1 MDEQSSRWH
10 EITQSAFT
18 HERAALRQVRELLPD
33 RHPYEAWSNF
43 TFISQHG
50 HIREVDLLVATPS
63 GLHLVE
69 IKSFKGRLENRHGTW
84 VQHRPNN
91 RHPRTF
97 DNPLPLAD
105 QKAKEL
111 KALLVQAARQ
121 DRVSIPFVAPA
132 VFLSEPGLDVRLDDS
147 QRHGVYGT
155 ETGTVLGKI
164 GSDLL
169 TGPISRTPLSPD
181 FFRALPRLLQRVGI
195 HPTKRSITVGW
206 WQIEPRPYDTGP
218 TWQDHHAEREDMPGE
233 YRRVR
238 IYLYEREGDADK
250 QRSIRA
256 AAEREFRACQ
266 GIRHPG
272 LLGPVDLV
280 DHEAGPALLIEQ
292 PREALRLDHY
302 MVQHHADLDLPTR
315 LDMIRQLAEAVHY
328 AHERRLVHRAL
339 SPRAVIVLPTA
350 GDWTKPQLQVGEW
363 QAAARGLSG
372 SSTVHR
378 LRPSTG
384 AVAHVEAAAAPYL
397 APDFTDDPDGTVAI
411 DVFGVGAIAYLVL
424 TGRPPAGTRSELLDQ
439 LARHGGLHPRAVDD
453 GIPDDLDAVIA
464 LATDPVVRDRF
475 ADVEQFLEELSAFQR
490 LGEPSGDRA
499 DPWDAAPGERLA
511 DSDYVVQRVL
521 GTGATARA
529 FLVEHDNTDT
539 VLKVSRSADAVERLA
554 EEATALED
562 LRHEHVVVRRRSLF
576 PLGSRQAIEIDYAGE
591 RSLAHI
597 LRDEGA
603 LLPDKLQLLG
613 DQLLDALSYLERKG
627 VLHSDIKPDNLGL
640 RSHPKY
646 GQGLVL
652 FDFSLAGAPINDV
665 TAGTR
670 GYIDPFL
677 GSDRRPV
684 YDLHAERYAAAV
696 TLHEM
701 ASLEL
706 PSWGEDGTNP
716 RFHTEPVTLATELFE
731 TGLREPLREFFGK
744 ALHRDA
750 DKRFTSA
757 AQMREAWQRVFTALD
772 ETAPASVSS
781 SGSDDP
787 EELRREAAER
797 ATLDTAL
804 NAAGLTLR
812 AVAVANRLGADTVGD
827 LLDLRINEVRKAR
840 GLSRKTRTELL
851 DRIAAWRTRLV
862 TEPGAIT
869 TSELPSD
876 VDGSRLPLDA
886 IVAMLL
892 PKARRRNDTQA
903 AISRLLLGLP
913 DEGGV
918 LPATRWPTSVVVA
931 RGTNLTQGRISQV
944 LSARRRAWS
953 DLDVLDTV
961 LGEVVDALVSFRRVA
976 AAEELA
982 EHLLAQHGCSG
993 VEAHPVRMAYA
1004 YAVLRAAY
1012 EVDWQRDEPRL
1023 SLRRHHERVL
1033 LALQVGS
1040 ADPVDTPSDESL
1052 LDLAERLADKAGELA
1067 AQDPLPT
1074 PTAVVRELA
1083 ARAERTG
1090 EVFDE
1095 KRLVRLAAAGS
1106 GTVLA
1111 NLRLE
1116 LYPRDLPVVRALRL
1130 AQAGAGMPEG
1140 GLTADGVQQR
1150 LDNRFPGLDR
1160 LPTGRDLAEL
1170 LTEAG
1175 FPVSWDGELYRPRTP
1190 ETTGVTRVSSSTG
1203 SLSHHPIV
1211 SGTAASDVDARLVD
1225 AAQRGGVR
1233 IITVRRKRWAQ
1244 ARAAVEAALG
1254 VPVVD
1259 VTAAFVAAL
1268 RDVAREHRIPDFDRV
1283 LRADAADSG
1292 SREQL
1297 NLHRVVELACG
1308 ALERE
1313 WTRQPVLALDALTP
1327 LGRYPAGQAL
1337 LDRLAKRARYGAED
1351 GGLAGPDALVLLCPM
1366 GDETTVPR
1374 INDYVIRVNT
1384 PEEWIIARSP
1394 WPPAGILH
1402 SLVG

>member
-1 MDEQSSRWH
+1 
-10 EITQSAFT
+10 
-18 HERAALRQVRELLPD
+18 
-33 RHPYEAWSNF
+33 
-43 TFISQHG
+43 
-50 HIREVDLLVATPS
+50 
-63 GLHLVE
+63 
-69 IKSFKGRLENRHGTW
+69 
-84 VQHRPNN
+84 
-91 RHPRTF
+91 
-97 DNPLPLAD
+97 
-105 QKAKEL
+105 
-111 KALLVQAARQ
+111 
-121 DRVSIPFVAPA
+121 
-132 VFLSEPGLDVRLDDS
+132 
-147 QRHGVYGT
+147 
-155 ETGTVLGKI
+155 
-164 GSDLL
+164 
-169 TGPISRTPLSPD
+169 
-181 FFRALPRLLQRVGI
+181 
-195 HPTKRSITVGW
+195 
-206 WQIEPRPYDTGP
+206 
-218 TWQDHHAEREDMPGE
+218 
-233 YRRVR
+233 
-238 IYLYEREGDADK
+238 
-250 QRSIRA
+250 
-256 AAEREFRACQ
+256 
-266 GIRHPG
+266 
-272 LLGPVDLV
+272 
-280 DHEAGPALLIEQ
+280 
-292 PREALRLDHY
+292 
-302 MVQHHADLDLPTR
+302 
-315 LDMIRQLAEAVHY
+315 
-328 AHERRLVHRAL
+328 
-339 SPRAVIVLPTA
+339 
-350 GDWTKPQLQVGEW
+350 
-363 QAAARGLSG
+363 
-372 SSTVHR
+372 
-378 LRPSTG
+378 
-384 AVAHVEAAAAPYL
+384 
-397 APDFTDDPDGTVAI
+397 
-411 DVFGVGAIAYLVL
+411 
-424 TGRPPAGTRSELLDQ
+424 
-439 LARHGGLHPRAVDD
+439 
-453 GIPDDLDAVIA
+453 
-464 LATDPVVRDRF
+464 
-475 ADVEQFLEELSAFQR
+475 
-490 LGEPSGDRA
+490 
-499 DPWDAAPGERLA
+499 
-511 DSDYVVQRVL
+511 
-521 GTGATARA
+521 
-529 FLVEHDNTDT
+529 
-539 VLKVSRSADAVERLA
+539 
-554 EEATALED
+554 
-562 LRHEHVVVRRRSLF
+562 
-576 PLGSRQAIEIDYAGE
+576 
-591 RSLAHI
+591 
-597 LRDEGA
+597 
-603 LLPDKLQLLG
+603 
-613 DQLLDALSYLERKG
+613 
-627 VLHSDIKPDNLGL
+627 
-640 RSHPKY
+640 
-646 GQGLVL
+646 
-652 FDFSLAGAPINDV
+652 
-665 TAGTR
+665 
-670 GYIDPFL
+670 
-677 GSDRRPV
+677 
-684 YDLHAERYAAAV
+684 
-696 TLHEM
+696 
-701 ASLEL
+701 
-706 PSWGEDGTNP
+706 
-716 RFHTEPVTLATELFE
+716 
-731 TGLREPLREFFGK
+731 
-744 ALHRDA
+744 
-750 DKRFTSA
+750 
-757 AQMREAWQRVFTALD
+757 
-772 ETAPASVSS
+772 
-781 SGSDDP
+781 
-787 EELRREAAER
+787 
-797 ATLDTAL
+797 
-804 NAAGLTLR
+804 
-812 AVAVANRLGADTVGD
+812 
-827 LLDLRINEVRKAR
+827 
-840 GLSRKTRTELL
+840 
-851 DRIAAWRTRLV
+851 
-862 TEPGAIT
+862 
-869 TSELPSD
+869 
-876 VDGSRLPLDA
+876 
-886 IVAMLL
+886 
-892 PKARRRNDTQA
+892 
-903 AISRLLLGLP
+903 
-913 DEGGV
+913 
-918 LPATRWPTSVVVA
+918 
-931 RGTNLTQGRISQV
+931 QV

-1130 AQAGAGMPEG
+1130 AQAGAGCRG